1 MQPSET
7 RRRQALELA
16 VGAVLAS
23 CAPAFAH
30 AAEFPVRT
38 VTIIVAAAPGGAADV
53 QARLLAK
60 GLAPKLGKPVVV
72 DNRAGAGGRI
82 GARLAAQAAPDGHT
96 LFLASTS
103 TFVIEPLLRAD
114 AGFDPQRDFAPIA
127 LVAEMPLILVAT
139 PGLSVDSVA
148 GLIAAAKQRPG
159 QLTYASWGPGTMA
172 HLDAELFKAA
182 TRTDLVHVAYKGA
195 GPALIDVIAGQV
207 SAMFVSP
214 LAAMPNIKAGK
225 LTALAVTG
233 RKRLPQ
239 LPEVPTLT
247 EAGIPGFELDLWF
260 AVVAPVRTPGE
271 IAARLQR
278 EIAAVLNSAAFT
290 RSLEDQGGFVAGGDP
305 GEVSRR
311 MRADSIA
318 IARLVKAID
327 LRVEE

>member
-1 MQPSET
+1 MPAELHRALRLTSAAVAQAMLVALASSAA
-7 RRRQALELA
+7 ALEY
-16 VGAVLAS
+16 
-23 CAPAFAH
+23 PA
-30 AAEFPVRT
+30 RT

-82 GARLAAQAAPDGHT
+82 GARLAAQAAADGHT

-148 GLIAAAKQRPG
+148 GLVAAAKRRPG

-172 HLDAELFKAA
+172 HLDGELFKAA
-182 TRTDLVHVAYKGA
+182 TQIDLVHVPYKGA

-207 SAMFVSP
+207 SAMVVSP
-214 LAAMPNIKAGK
+214 LAAMPNIRAGK
-225 LTALAVTG
+225 LSALAVTG

-239 LPEVPTLT
+239 LPKVSTLT
-247 EAGIPGFELDLWF
+247 EAGVPGFDLDLWF
-260 AVVAPVRTPGE
+260 AIVAPVKTPGE
-271 IAARLQR
+271 ITARLHR
-278 EIAAVLNSAAFT
+278 EIVSVLNSGEFAGAV
-290 RSLEDQGGFVAGGDP
+290 EAHGGFVVAGDP
-305 GEVSRR
+305 NEVSRR
-311 MRADSIA
+311 MRADSIS